1 MLSGEVVDVDCML
14 SGEVVDI
21 DQSSTV
27 TWRECGTCGNDQL
40 NDVLHYRYNH
50 ADVRATC
57 VVALP
62 IS

>member
-1 MLSGEVVDVDCML
+1 MLSGEVI
-14 SGEVVDI
+14 DI

-40 NDVLHYRYNH
+40 NDVLHHRYDH